1 MTLLGCRECRGT
13 VSPDAESCPHCGAPR
28 PAVPDFRGWGFE
40 WKSKTTILGIPLVHI
55 AFGRGRDRRWR
66 VARGILAIGQ
76 FAVGI
81 VTFAQFGISLFGVG
95 QFLLG
100 WAVAAQF
107 AGASLAGLGQF
118 ASGAVFSMGQLALGN
133 VHDAQFGLALPTAG
147 LLAFGLGASFLVAVL
162 ALRQLRKAAPPP
174 LPAPR
179 ALAAFL
185 EESGPESQEP
195 TRARDERLAP
205 GLRLGPYTVGE
216 FLGQGGMG
224 AVYQA
229 EHSSLKRTVALKVL
243 PRGLARDPEFV
254 ERFRREAQALARLH
268 HPNIVAVYDMGQ
280 EGDLCYFAMERVDG
294 TNLRSVLRSGGLSGQ
309 QALQLVPKLCDALEY
324 AHAQGVIHRDIKPE
338 NILLG
343 RDGEPRIADF
353 GLARLVRG
361 DLPAGTLTETRAVM
375 GTPDYMAPEQ
385 RASTHDVDPRADIF
399 SLGVVFYEMLT
410 GQLPL
415 GKFDPPA
422 KKAAVDARIDLV
434 VMKALEADR
443 ERRYR
448 RAEEM
453 GTDIRKITTDVKVS

>member
-1 MTLLGCRECRGT
+1 MTLQGCRECRGT

-40 WKSKTTILGIPLVHI
+40 WKSKATVFGIPLVHI

-76 FAVGI
+76 FAVGL
-81 VTFAQFGISLFGVG
+81 VTFAQFGISLLGAG
-95 QFLLG
+95 QFLVG

-107 AGASLAGLGQF
+107 AAASLAGLGQF
-118 ASGAVFSMGQLALGN
+118 ATGALFSEGQLALGN
-133 VHDAQFGLALPTAG
+133 VRNAQFGLSLPAAG
-147 LLAFGLGASFLVAVL
+147 LVAFGLGGSFLVAVL
-162 ALRQLRKAAPPP
+162 ALRKLRKAVLPP

-179 ALAAFL
+179 AMAAFL
-185 EESGPESQEP
+185 KESVPESQKP
-195 TRARDERLAP
+195 TRAQDEQLAA
-205 GLRLGPYTVGE
+205 GSRLGPYTVGE
-216 FLGQGGMG
+216 ILGQGGMG
-224 AVYQA
+224 AVYRA
-229 EHSSLKRTVALKVL
+229 EHSSLRRTVALKVL
-243 PRGLARDPEFV
+243 PRGLARDPEFA

-280 EGDLCYFAMERVDG
+280 EGDLCYFAMEHVDG
-294 TNLRSVLRSGGLSGQ
+294 TNLRTVLRSGGLTAR
-309 QALQLVPKLCDALEY
+309 QALHLVPKLCDALEY

-338 NILLG
+338 NILIG
-343 RDGEPRIADF
+343 KDGEPRIADF

-361 DLPAGTLTETRAVM
+361 DGPAGTLTETRAVM

-399 SLGVVFYEMLT
+399 SLGVVLYEMLT

-415 GKFDPPA
+415 GNFEPPA
-422 KKAAVDARIDLV
+422 RKAAVDLRIDQV

-448 RAEEM
+448 RAVEM
-453 GTDIRKITTDVKVS
+453 GTDIRKITTDVRVS